1 MTFTFEWE
9 CRELV
14 STLHV
19 YRALT
24 EGIISKSF
32 KISLRLFG
40 HVARSAR
47 SCLRTLSADGDEG
60 PSGP

>member
-24 EGIISKSF
+24 EGYISKSF
-32 KISLRLFG
+32 KISKAAKALWTRGAFGSKLFENSFS
-40 HVARSAR
+40 RW
-47 SCLRTLSADGDEG
+47 
-60 PSGP
+60 